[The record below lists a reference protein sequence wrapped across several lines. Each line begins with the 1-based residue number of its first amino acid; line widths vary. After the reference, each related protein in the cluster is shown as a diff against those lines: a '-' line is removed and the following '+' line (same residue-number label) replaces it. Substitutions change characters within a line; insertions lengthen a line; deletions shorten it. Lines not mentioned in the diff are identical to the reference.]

1 MKLLCPHTEAIWT
14 RLARV
19 EQALLA
25 RVEADVKA
33 AGFPPI
39 GWYDVLISLTNA
51 PGGRARPLDLERAM
65 LLPQYSTSR
74 LVDRLE
80 QAGLVERQI
89 CPTDGRGQFIA
100 ITAEGRK
107 LQKKMWPTC
116 AAAIERHLGSKLSVD
131 ERLQLRGLLE
141 KLLS

>member
-1 MKLLCPHTEAIWT
+1 MP
-14 RLARV
+14 AR
-19 EQALLA
+19 
-25 RVEADVKA
+25 
-33 AGFPPI
+33 
-39 GWYDVLISLTNA
+39 
-51 PGGRARPLDLERAM
+51 
-65 LLPQYSTSR
+65 STSSAPCCSR
-74 LVDRLE
+74 NIPRPGWWTGSSKP
-80 QAGLVERQI
+80 GLVERQI

-100 ITAEGRK
+100 ITPEGRK